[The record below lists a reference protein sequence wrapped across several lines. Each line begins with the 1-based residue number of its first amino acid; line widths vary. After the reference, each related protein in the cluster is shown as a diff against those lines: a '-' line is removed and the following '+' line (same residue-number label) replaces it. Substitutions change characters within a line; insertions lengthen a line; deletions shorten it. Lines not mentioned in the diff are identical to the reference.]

1 MAIPGDVT
9 PPRTGDLVQRVAFHS
24 TFWLTFHA
32 LTFGLSFRASGRG
45 NIPATGPVLLVSNH
59 QSFLDPWL
67 VGNASTRW
75 LVYLARHNLFKN
87 RLFAA
92 AIRSYGAVP
101 IDRGFGKEGLQTVL
115 GLLGQGRAIVIFPE
129 GERTHDGTVQPL
141 KPGISLLIK
150 RANCQIV
157 PVGISGCYDMWSRHA
172 KRPQPETLF
181 GETGGRSIGLHYGEP
196 VHSGVYRTMDR
207 DAMLADLQARI
218 AVSVTEAEKLRR
230 RA

>member
-1 MAIPGDVT
+1 MAIPGDLT
-9 PPRTGDLVQRVAFHS
+9 QRVAFHS

-45 NIPATGPVLLVSNH
+45 NIPATGPVLMVANH
-59 QSFLDPWL
+59 QSMLDPWL

-75 LVYLARHNLFKN
+75 LVYLARHNLFTAN

-115 GLLGQGRAIVIFPE
+115 NLLGQGRAIVIFPE
-129 GERTHDGTVQPL
+129 GERTHDGTLQPL

-150 RANCQIV
+150 KANCQIV

-172 KRPQPETLF
+172 KRPRPETLF
-181 GETGGRSIGLHYGEP
+181 EATGGRSIGLHYGEP
-196 VHSGVYRTMDR
+196 VHSSVYKAMDR

-218 AVSVTEAEKLRR
+218 AVSVTAAEKLRR
-230 RA
+230 RP

>member
-1 MAIPGDVT
+1 MAIPGDLT
-9 PPRTGDLVQRVAFHS
+9 QRVAFHS

-101 IDRGFGKEGLQTVL
+101 IDRGFGKEPLRRCRSCRGTTRSGL
-115 GLLGQGRAIVIFPE
+115 
-129 GERTHDGTVQPL
+129 
-141 KPGISLLIK
+141 
-150 RANCQIV
+150 
-157 PVGISGCYDMWSRHA
+157 RH
-172 KRPQPETLF
+172 RSDSE
-181 GETGGRSIGLHYGEP
+181 GGR
-196 VHSGVYRTMDR
+196 
-207 DAMLADLQARI
+207 
-218 AVSVTEAEKLRR
+218 
-230 RA
+230 

>member
-1 MAIPGDVT
+1 MAIPGDLT
-9 PPRTGDLVQRVAFHS
+9 QRVAFHS

-45 NIPATGPVLLVSNH
+45 NIPATGPVLMVANH
-59 QSFLDPWL
+59 QSMLDPWL

-87 RLFAA
+87 RLFGA

-115 GLLGQGRAIVIFPE
+115 NLLGQGRAIVIFPE
-129 GERTHDGTVQPL
+129 GERTHDGTLQPL

-150 RANCQIV
+150 KANCQII

-172 KRPQPETLF
+172 KRPRPETLF
-181 GETGGRSIGLHYGEP
+181 EATGGRSIGLHYGEP
-196 VHSGVYRTMDR
+196 VHSGVYKAMDR

-218 AVSVTEAEKLRR
+218 AVSVTAAEKLRR
-230 RA
+230 RP